1 MAVHMIV
8 GAGSVGSA
16 TAQLLA
22 DRGDEVRL
30 VSRSG
35 TGPERPGIVRW
46 AVDAADRAALRPVAK
61 GASVIYNCA
70 NPPYHR
76 WATDWPP
83 LAASLLETAAEVGA
97 VLVTVN
103 NLYGYGPVDHP
114 MTEGDPFAPVG
125 IKGQIRAKMWTDALA
140 AHRSGRV
147 RVTEARA
154 SDYFGP
160 GLTTTSHLGSRVVP
174 KILARRPIRVLGSPD
189 APHSWTYVPDVA
201 RTLITLSTDSRAWG
215 RAWHVP
221 TAPPQTQREVI
232 AAMATIV
239 GVPTPAVGPV
249 PNWMLRLGGVF
260 SPTIREIREVLYQF
274 DRPFVLDSSQATNTF
289 DLHPTAFPEALA
301 TTVRWWQARD
311 NRA

>member
-1 MAVHMIV
+1 MALHVIV

-16 TAQLLA
+16 TARLLSEQ
-22 DRGDEVRL
+22 RNEVRL

-35 TGPERPGIVRW
+35 AGPEGLGIARI
-46 AVDAADRAALRPVAK
+46 AADATDQSALSRIAV
-61 GASVIYNCA
+61 GASAIYNCA

-83 LAASLLETAAEVGA
+83 LAASLLETATNVGA

-114 MTEGDPFAPVG
+114 MTERDPFAPVG
-125 IKGQIRAKMWTDALA
+125 IKGQVRAKMWADALA
-140 AHRSGRV
+140 AHQSGRV

-160 GLTTTSHLGSRVVP
+160 GLTDTSHLGSRVVP
-174 KILARRPIRVLGSPD
+174 RLLAGRSIRVLGNPD

-201 RTLITLSTDSRAWG
+201 RTLVTLATDARAWG

-221 TAPPQTQREVI
+221 TGPPQSQREVI
-232 AAMATIV
+232 AAMAAIAGVRTPFV
-239 GVPTPAVGPV
+239 GSVPR
-249 PNWMLRLGGVF
+249 WMLWLSGLF
-260 SPTIREIREVLYQF
+260 SPTIRGLREVLYQF
-274 DRPFVLDSSQATNTF
+274 DRPFIMDSAEATTAF
-289 DLHPTAFPEALA
+289 GIHPTPFPEALA
-301 TTVRWWQARD
+301 ATVRWWQAR
-311 NRA
+311 A